1 MFDLDELKAK
11 LPDSV
16 EIAAQIYDG
25 GQRKVYRATS
35 EREGVVVKLMP
46 DESRERAEREV
57 SIGSTFDHPNLARI
71 LDEEV
76 NEIELA
82 GHDYVWFREEFI
94 EGETL
99 DKRTDRYDLCQA
111 IALAT
116 DLTAAVTYLW
126 EEHQVVHRDIKPLN
140 IIRRPD
146 GSFVLLDVGIGRH
159 QGDTSI
165 TSGALGPG
173 TRGHIAPEQITPNKG
188 RTLDGRTDL
197 FLIGIV
203 IFDVLCGQLPFRSN
217 QPDYETKLLAGDWP
231 RPQGLPAQLSELLER
246 FLSRHPHQRPSLS
259 QAAEMID
266 RAKDDLKCS

>member
-1 MFDLDELKAK
+1 MFDFDELKAK
-11 LPDSV
+11 LPKGV
-16 EIAAQIYDG
+16 EISEQIYDG

-35 EREGVVVKLMP
+35 EGEIVVIKLMP

-57 SIGSTFDHPNLARI
+57 SIGSTFNHPNLAKI

-76 NEIELA
+76 NEIVLTGFE
-82 GHDYVWFREEFI
+82 GVWFREEFI

-99 DKRTDRYDLCQA
+99 DKRTDCYDVCQA
-111 IALAT
+111 LSLAA
-116 DLTAAVTYLW
+116 DLTAAVIYLW

-146 GSFVLLDVGIGRH
+146 DSFVLLDVGIGRH
-159 QGDTSI
+159 QGHTSI
-165 TSGALGPG
+165 TSGVLGPG

-203 IFDVLCGQLPFRSN
+203 VFEVLCGQLPFRSGD
-217 QPDYETKLLAGDWP
+217 PDYESKLLTCDWP
-231 RPQGLPAQLSELLER
+231 RPQGLPTQISELLER
-246 FLSRHPHQRPSLS
+246 FLSRHPHQRPSLG
-259 QAAEMID
+259 QAAEMINN
-266 RAKDDLKCS
+266 AKEELKCS